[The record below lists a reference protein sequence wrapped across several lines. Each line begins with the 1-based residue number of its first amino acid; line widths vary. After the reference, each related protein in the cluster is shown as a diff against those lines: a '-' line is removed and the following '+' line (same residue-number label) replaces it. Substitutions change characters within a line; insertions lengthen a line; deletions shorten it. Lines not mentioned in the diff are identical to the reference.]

1 MKSIKEYYN
10 NIIKYLKSKK
20 GIKLSICLGILG
32 LLLILLSDCNSD
44 YKTQDN
50 TYNQINQEYSVE
62 DYRINLEE
70 NLTRLIQNVD
80 GAGDTQVMVTINTAE
95 RNVYAQEIK
104 EQSNADG
111 STDYESKYITI
122 TSNNGKSALISTVQS
137 PEVLGVVVLCKG
149 GSKGSVKED
158 IYKIVS
164 ALTGLTSS
172 NIFVGQLV

>member
-10 NIIKYLKSKK
+10 NIVKYLKSQK

-32 LLLILLSDCNSD
+32 LLLILLSDCNSGS
-44 YKTQDN
+44 KQDN
-50 TYNQINQEYSVE
+50 VYSEINQGYSAEEY
-62 DYRINLEE
+62 RTNLEE
-70 NLTRLIQNVD
+70 NLTRLIQNVN
-80 GAGDTQVMVTINTAE
+80 GAGDTQVMVTINTGE
-95 RNVYAQEIK
+95 RNVYAQEVK

-122 TSNNGKSALISTVQS
+122 TSNDGKSALISTVQS

-149 GSKGSVKED
+149 GSKGSIKED

-172 NIFVGQLV
+172 SIFVGQLV